1 MRTHGGLVW
10 LPHMASSRRYTG
22 DMEKIYIRDEMIR
35 LGQFLKLANLVE
47 DGAQAREVIQH
58 GLVKVNGQIEEAR
71 GKQLH
76 PGDTVSFNGV
86 SVQVAQD

>member
-1 MRTHGGLVW
+1 MGC
-10 LPHMASSRRYTG
+10 SRLEG
-22 DMEKIYIRDEMIR
+22 MEEIFIRDEMIR

-58 GLVKVNGQIEEAR
+58 GLVKVNGQIEQAR

-76 PGDTVSFNGV
+76 PGDMVSFNGV
-86 SVQVAQD
+86 SVQVARD

>member
-1 MRTHGGLVW
+1 M
-10 LPHMASSRRYTG
+10 
-22 DMEKIYIRDEMIR
+22 
-35 LGQFLKLANLVE
+35 KLANLVE

-76 PGDTVSFNGV
+76 LGDTVSFNGV

>member
-1 MRTHGGLVW
+1 
-10 LPHMASSRRYTG
+10 MAPSCRYTG

-76 PGDTVSFNGV
+76 LGDMVSFNGV
-86 SVQVAQD
+86 SVQVAREV

>member
-1 MRTHGGLVW
+1 
-10 LPHMASSRRYTG
+10 MASSRRYTG

-58 GLVKVNGQIEEAR
+58 GLVKVNGQSEEAR

-76 PGDTVSFNGV
+76 PGDMVSFNGV

>member
-1 MRTHGGLVW
+1 
-10 LPHMASSRRYTG
+10 MASSRRYTG

-58 GLVKVNGQIEEAR
+58 GLVKVNGQVEESR

-86 SVQVAQD
+86 SAQVAQS

>member
-1 MRTHGGLVW
+1 
-10 LPHMASSRRYTG
+10 MAPSRRYTG

-76 PGDTVSFNGV
+76 LGDMVSFNGV
-86 SVQVAQD
+86 SVQVAREV

>member
-1 MRTHGGLVW
+1 
-10 LPHMASSRRYTG
+10 
-22 DMEKIYIRDEMIR
+22 MEKIYIRDEMIR

-76 PGDTVSFNGV
+76 LGDMVSFNGV
-86 SVQVAQD
+86 SVQVARD

>member
-1 MRTHGGLVW
+1 
-10 LPHMASSRRYTG
+10 MASSRRYTG

-58 GLVKVNGQIEEAR
+58 GLVKVNGQVEEAR

-76 PGDTVSFNGV
+76 LGDTVSFNGV
-86 SVQVAQD
+86 SVQVARD

>member
-1 MRTHGGLVW
+1 
-10 LPHMASSRRYTG
+10 
-22 DMEKIYIRDEMIR
+22 MEKIYIRDEMIR

-58 GLVKVNGQIEEAR
+58 GLVKVNGQVEEAR

-76 PGDTVSFNGV
+76 PGDMVSFNGV

>member
-1 MRTHGGLVW
+1 MGC
-10 LPHMASSRRYTG
+10 SRLEG
-22 DMEKIYIRDEMIR
+22 MEEIFIRDEMIR

-58 GLVKVNGQIEEAR
+58 GLVKVNGNIEEAR

-76 PGDTVSFNGV
+76 PGDMVSFNGV
-86 SVQVAQD
+86 SVQVARD

>member
-1 MRTHGGLVW
+1 
-10 LPHMASSRRYTG
+10 MAPSRRYTG

-58 GLVKVNGQIEEAR
+58 GLVKVNGQVEEAR

-86 SVQVAQD
+86 SVQVAQS

>member
-1 MRTHGGLVW
+1 
-10 LPHMASSRRYTG
+10 
-22 DMEKIYIRDEMIR
+22 MEEIFIRDEMIR

-58 GLVKVNGQIEEAR
+58 GLVKVNGQIEQAR

-76 PGDTVSFNGV
+76 PGDMVSFNGV
-86 SVQVAQD
+86 SVQVARD

>member
-1 MRTHGGLVW
+1 
-10 LPHMASSRRYTG
+10 MAPSRRYTG

-76 PGDTVSFNGV
+76 LGDMVSFNGV
-86 SVQVAQD
+86 SVQVARD

>member
-1 MRTHGGLVW
+1 M
-10 LPHMASSRRYTG
+10 
-22 DMEKIYIRDEMIR
+22 
-35 LGQFLKLANLVE
+35 KLANLVE

-86 SVQVAQD
+86 SAQVARD

>member
-1 MRTHGGLVW
+1 
-10 LPHMASSRRYTG
+10 MAPSRHRYTG

-35 LGQFLKLANLVE
+35 LGQLLKLANLVE

-86 SVQVAQD
+86 SAQVARD

>member
-1 MRTHGGLVW
+1 
-10 LPHMASSRRYTG
+10 
-22 DMEKIYIRDEMIR
+22 MEKIYIRDEMIR

-58 GLVKVNGQIEEAR
+58 GLVKINGQIEEAR

-86 SVQVAQD
+86 SVQVGCIPYRQMVRYTPQDALFRFF

>member
-1 MRTHGGLVW
+1 
-10 LPHMASSRRYTG
+10 MAPSRRYTG

-35 LGQFLKLANLVE
+35 LG
-47 DGAQAREVIQH
+47 
-58 GLVKVNGQIEEAR
+58 GQIEEAR

-86 SVQVAQD
+86 SVQVTRD

>member
-1 MRTHGGLVW
+1 
-10 LPHMASSRRYTG
+10 MAPSRRYTG

-76 PGDTVSFNGV
+76 LGDTVSFNGV
-86 SVQVAQD
+86 SVQVARED

>member
-1 MRTHGGLVW
+1 
-10 LPHMASSRRYTG
+10 MAPSRRYTG

-35 LGQFLKLANLVE
+35 LGQLLKLANLVE

-76 PGDTVSFNGV
+76 LGDTVSFNGV

>member
-1 MRTHGGLVW
+1 
-10 LPHMASSRRYTG
+10 MAPSRRYTG

-35 LGQFLKLANLVE
+35 LGQFLKLAHLVE

-76 PGDTVSFNGV
+76 LGDTVSFNGV
-86 SVQVAQD
+86 SVQVAQG

>member
-1 MRTHGGLVW
+1 
-10 LPHMASSRRYTG
+10 MAPSRRYTG

-76 PGDTVSFNGV
+76 PCREGCGCRR
-86 SVQVAQD
+86 

>member
-1 MRTHGGLVW
+1 
-10 LPHMASSRRYTG
+10 MAPSRRYTG
-22 DMEKIYIRDEMIR
+22 DMEKIYIHEMIR

-86 SVQVAQD
+86 SAQVAQD